1 MNRSIYLAGLWILAT
16 MLLSACANESV
27 SNGGLTVRV
36 GNQWPPIKVV
46 TPARPTKQAK
56 PEIAD
61 LNTLTSVPQ
70 PRPVVRQTPVVFKP
84 APVRT
89 KVVKPTVS
97 IPKRNRR
104 PVAPKK
110 RPQVEK
116 CRHIV
121 RDLSMPGSK
130 VVYCMPSKAYQ

>member
-46 TPARPTKQAK
+46 IPARRTEQAK
-56 PEIAD
+56 PEIAA

-70 PRPVVRQTPVVFKP
+70 PRPVVRQTPVVIKP

-89 KVVKPTVS
+89 IVRKPAVS

-110 RPQVEK
+110 RPKVEK

>member
-1 MNRSIYLAGLWILAT
+1 MNRSIYLARLSILAT
-16 MLLSACANESV
+16 ILLSACANESV

-46 TPARPTKQAK
+46 IPARRTEQAK
-56 PEIAD
+56 PEIAP
-61 LNTLTSVPQ
+61 LSRLISVPQ
-70 PRPVVRQTPVVFKP
+70 PRSVVRQPPVVFKP

-89 KVVKPTVS
+89 MVRKPAAS

-104 PVAPKK
+104 SVAPKK
-110 RPQVEK
+110 LPQVEK